1 MGIKIETA
9 GFGPAAEVMIF
20 EGKTPDGE
28 KFGRQGFKNTL
39 TGQLAAPEK
48 GWDGEPPK
56 EWAGDLACARTD
68 LEKYRQGYEKI
79 NWHTGPQNPS

>member
-1 MGIKIETA
+1 MGIKVETT
-9 GFGPAAEVMIF
+9 GFKPAAEVMIF
-20 EGKTPDGE
+20 EGKDREGN

-56 EWAGDLACARTD
+56 EWAGDLACGRTD
-68 LEKYRQGYEKI
+68 MEKYRRGYEEI
-79 NWHTGPQNPS
+79 NWHTGHQNPS